1 MQCNFHFSQNRRSWI
16 DDTRLTQS
24 HIVLES
30 ESGGN
35 ESDNSIEDPPTSTA
49 SDTNLLHRNSH
60 LRQSLQRK
68 NEHCSTLLR
77 GGVRNSFQATTRLH
91 RNSIHG

>member
-1 MQCNFHFSQNRRSWI
+1 MSLLQNRRSWI

-24 HIVLES
+24 EIALGS

-35 ESDNSIEDPPTSTA
+35 DSDNSIEEPNSSTLD
-49 SDTNLLHRNSH
+49 SHLLQRNAH

-68 NEHCSTLLR
+68 PIDGSLSR
-77 GGVRNSFQATTRLH
+77 GGIRSSFQSLKREESIRSH
-91 RNSIHG
+91 RNSIHS